1 MVEGLRRLQG
11 PYELLEL
18 ADRQSAVLRVISWEQ
33 GSIVIHPKYEGA
45 PAEKEVEALRVHLA
59 AGAKAY
65 PPYYWDI
72 TSKTLIAQL
81 LPLLLERGFEHYEY
95 VVTAFGV
102 APRKRFTLERRP
114 L

>member
-1 MVEGLRRLQG
+1 MEGLRRLQG

-18 ADRQSAVLRVISWEQ
+18 ADRQSVTLRVISWEQ
-33 GSIVIHPKYEGA
+33 GSLIIHPRWEGA
-45 PAEKEVEALRVHLA
+45 PAEKEISALRVHLA
-59 AGAKAY
+59 TGVKPY
-65 PPYYWDI
+65 PPMYWDV
-72 TSKTLIAQL
+72 TSKTLEAQL

-95 VVTAFGV
+95 VITAYGI